1 MDFLTLSSPFQYMPF
16 WNSPQSS
23 FKIGKNVFGGQFL
36 QLYCKNENGHNP
48 YFLRDVLIR
57 TVLPPN
63 EKKIG
68 TNLCSVVLAILTKII
83 VSIELSQVE

>member
-1 MDFLTLSSPFQYMPF
+1 MDFLTLSSPCHFETRP
-16 WNSPQSS
+16 SPPS
-23 FKIGKNVFGGQFL
+23 KIGKNVFGGQFL

-48 YFLRDVLIR
+48 YFLCDVLIR